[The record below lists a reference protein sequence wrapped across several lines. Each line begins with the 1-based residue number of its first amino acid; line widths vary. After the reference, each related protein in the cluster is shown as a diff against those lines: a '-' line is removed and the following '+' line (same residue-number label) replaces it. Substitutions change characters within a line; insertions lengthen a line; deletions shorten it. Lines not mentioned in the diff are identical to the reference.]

1 MDPTLL
7 ERAAVAGRLLRDRG
21 ETISVSESA
30 SGGLINA
37 ALLAVPGASAYMVGG
52 AVVYTMVVRRE
63 FLADAL
69 PMPPKM
75 RGATEEFAQWQAQ
88 AVRLRLDTTWG
99 LSETGAAG
107 PTGNPYGDPSGHG
120 WAGLAGPNLSTT
132 RIIATGSEDRV
143 ANMTAFAINA
153 IDLLV
158 DHPLVDQPA

>member
-7 ERAAVAGRLLRDRG
+7 ERAAVAGQLLKDRG
-21 ETISVSESA
+21 ETISISESA

-63 FLADAL
+63 FLADAV

-88 AVRLRLDTTWG
+88 AVRLRLETTWG

-107 PTGNPYGDPSGHG
+107 PGGNPYGDPSGHG
-120 WAGLAGPNLSTT
+120 WAGLAGPDQVAT
-132 RIIATGSEDRV
+132 RMIGTGSEDRV
-143 ANMTAFAINA
+143 ANMIAFAINA
-153 IDLLV
+153 IDLLI
-158 DHPLVDQPA
+158 DELTLIPPE